1 MPKGGRPRFEDLTET
16 TGTPLSS
23 EGAQMMYT
31 RYHVATDLARG
42 KRVLEIGCG
51 AGQGFGLLGRGAR
64 LLVGGDVSLAL
75 LRSGQQ
81 YYRGRF
87 PFAQLSAEAL
97 PFRDAA
103 FDVVLFFEASYYVR
117 NMQSAFAE
125 IVRVL
130 DRGGTALF
138 VNANPER
145 PDFIRSPH
153 TVHYHTA
160 EEFREVLGALGLT
173 VTVESAFPT
182 GPTDGDRSL
191 VRARILTSA
200 RRLLESLRLVPR
212 TLRGRARLK
221 RLVYGK
227 LQEVPGELPEGFA
240 SVAQRTRVNSGPV
253 RTFKVIY
260 VRARKAS
267 SAE

>member
-1 MPKGGRPRFEDLTET
+1 
-16 TGTPLSS
+16 
-23 EGAQMMYT
+23 MMYT
-31 RYHVATDLARG
+31 RYQVATDLARG
-42 KRVLEIGCG
+42 NRVLEIGCG

-103 FDVVLFFEASYYVR
+103 FDVVLLFEASYYVP
-117 NMQSAFAE
+117 NMQSAFGE

-160 EEFREVLGALGLT
+160 EEFRAVLGALGLA
-173 VTVESAFPT
+173 VTVESAFPI
-182 GPTDGDRSL
+182 GQDGARSL
-191 VRARILTSA
+191 VQARVLALA
-200 RRLLESLRLVPR
+200 RRVLESLRLVPR

-227 LQEVPGELPEGFA
+227 LRELPGELLEGFA
-240 SVAQRTRVNSGPV
+240 SVAPRSRVSSGPV
-253 RTFKVIY
+253 RAFKVIY
-260 VRARKAS
+260 VLARKAR
-267 SAE
+267 SAV

>member
-1 MPKGGRPRFEDLTET
+1 
-16 TGTPLSS
+16 
-23 EGAQMMYT
+23 MMYT
-31 RYHVATDLARG
+31 RYHLAADLASG

-51 AGQGFGLLGRGAR
+51 AGQGFGLLGRKAT

-75 LRSGQQ
+75 LQSGQH

-103 FDVVLFFEASYYVR
+103 FDVILFFEASYYVPD
-117 NMQSAFAE
+117 MQAAFGE
-125 IVRVL
+125 IARVL

-160 EEFREVLGALGLT
+160 EEFRAVLGALGLT
-173 VTVESAFPT
+173 VTVESAFPI
-182 GPTDGDRSL
+182 GPTDGDCSVLPGAIL
-191 VRARILTSA
+191 VVA

-221 RLVYGK
+221 RLVYGR
-227 LQEVPGELPEGFA
+227 LQELPGEMPEGFA
-240 SVAQRTRVNSGPV
+240 SVAPRTRVNSGPV
-253 RTFKVIY
+253 RGFKVIY
-260 VRARKAS
+260 VLARKVG
-267 SAE
+267 SAR

>member
-1 MPKGGRPRFEDLTET
+1 
-16 TGTPLSS
+16 
-23 EGAQMMYT
+23 MMYT
-31 RYHVATDLARG
+31 RYQVATHLAHG

-51 AGQGFGLLGRGAR
+51 AGQGFGLLGREAK

-81 YYRGRF
+81 HYHGRF

-103 FDVVLFFEASYYVR
+103 FDVVLFFEASYYVPDMR
-117 NMQSAFAE
+117 SAFGE
-125 IVRVL
+125 IARVL

-153 TVHYHTA
+153 TIHYHTA
-160 EEFREVLGALGLT
+160 EEFRAVLGALGLA
-173 VTVESAFPT
+173 VTVESAFPI
-182 GPTDGDRSL
+182 GPTDGARSL
-191 VRARILTSA
+191 VPARLLVLA

-227 LQEVPGELPEGFA
+227 LHELPEELPEGFA
-240 SVAQRTRVNSGPV
+240 SVAPRSRVNAGPV
-253 RTFKVIY
+253 RAFKVIY
-260 VRARKAS
+260 VLARKAA
-267 SAE
+267 SAR